1 MNIKIANK
9 FALKNLKAH
18 SLIYLPFVLSSG
30 IMLMLFNIMA
40 SLANNEFVRTRHASL
55 PMIINIGIVIIGL
68 LTFIFL
74 IYSTN
79 FLTKRRNKEFALY
92 AILGLEKKH
101 IRKIL
106 TIESFFV
113 FLAIAILGLVGGY
126 IFGKVS
132 FLALNKLMKDVSGR
146 LMDYPFS
153 SKAMIESL
161 GLLFIAYLISLIS
174 TSYKIYT
181 SSPVELLSRQ
191 KSGEG
196 EPKSRYLLMILGF
209 ICLGIGYY
217 IAIKTQGILKSLGLF
232 FLASL
237 IIMLATYLLFTSFS
251 VIYLKNQKKKKSYY
265 KKERF
270 LAISG
275 LLYRIKSNAI
285 SLASISIMSV
295 GVIITISATLAIY
308 NRIEY
313 SATNVV
319 PREYNLDS
327 NKAINQDNLEIEK
340 KKLEEDVY
348 KTVKDKNQIVNN
360 FISYGLMTTAQVDG
374 DKFTS
379 FNKGDGRHIPYFIL
393 ACDLDGYNKRV
404 GKEYKL
410 NDGEVLLT
418 GNQKFMLKKDKIKIG
433 DKTYRV
439 KIVDN
444 FLPSDIAVET
454 YGLVVKDLAEMQYL
468 AGELKLF
475 DSKEKT
481 YKNPEINLSANW
493 DIKGIDKES
502 YMKNLGSY
510 AKNKGLNVEYRDQY
524 LKEAY
529 GLYGGFVFLGTV
541 IALIFLISTILV
553 SYYKQISEGYEDR
566 EKFQIMKKI
575 GLDDKLIQKT
585 QASQILYLFFAPLA
599 FAILNSLVASK
610 IVYQLLA
617 LFGVMQFMQYGRY
630 FFMIIGVFIL
640 SYYIIFKIINR
651 VYYKIVSL

>member
-153 SKAMIESL
+153 SKAMIETL

-313 SATNVV
+313 STTNVV

-502 YMKNLGSY
+502 YMKNLESY

-630 FFMIIGVFIL
+630 FFMIIGVFII
-640 SYYIIFKIINR
+640 SYYIIFKITNR

>member
-40 SLANNEFVRTRHASL
+40 SLANNGYVRTRHASL

-126 IFGKVS
+126 IFGKVT

-153 SKAMIESL
+153 SKAMIETL
-161 GLLFIAYLISLIS
+161 ALLFLAYLISIIS

-209 ICLGIGYY
+209 ICLAIGYY

-313 SATNVV
+313 SATNIV

-348 KTVKDKNQIVNN
+348 KTVKDKNKIVNN

-630 FFMIIGVFIL
+630 FFMIIGVFII
-640 SYYIIFKIINR
+640 SYYIIFKITNR

>member
-9 FALKNLKAH
+9 FAIKNLKAH
-18 SLIYLPFVLSSG
+18 SLIYIPFVLSSG

-40 SLANNEFVRTRHASL
+40 SLANNQYVRTRHASL
-55 PMIINIGIVIIGL
+55 PMVINIGIVIIGL

-92 AILGLEKKH
+92 GILGLEKKH

-106 TIESFFV
+106 TIESFFA

-132 FLALNKLMKDVSGR
+132 FLALNKLMRDVTGR

-153 SKAMIESL
+153 YKAMIESL
-161 GLLFIAYLISLIS
+161 SLLILAYLISLIS

-181 SSPVELLSRQ
+181 STPVELLSRQ

-196 EPKSRYLLMILGF
+196 EPKSRYLTMILGF
-209 ICLGIGYY
+209 ISLGLGYY

-232 FLASL
+232 FLAAL

-295 GVIITISATLAIY
+295 GVIITISASLAIY

-327 NKAINQDNLEIEK
+327 NKAINKDNLEIEK

-379 FNKGDGRHIPYFIL
+379 FKSDGRHIPYFIL

-404 GKEYKL
+404 GKDYKL
-410 NDGEVLLT
+410 NDGEILLT

-444 FLPSDIAVET
+444 FLPSNLAVET
-454 YGLVVKDLAEMQYL
+454 YGLVVRDLEDIEYL
-468 AGELKLF
+468 ADELKIF
-475 DSKEKT
+475 DAKEKN

-493 DIKGIDKES
+493 DIKGIDKET
-502 YMKNLGSY
+502 YRKNIESY
-510 AKNKGLNVEYRDQY
+510 AKNKGANVEYRDQY
-524 LKEAY
+524 LKGAY
-529 GLYGGFVFLGTV
+529 ELYGGFVFLGTV
-541 IALIFLISTILV
+541 IAIIFLISTILV

-575 GLDDKLIQKT
+575 GLDDKLIQKS
-585 QASQILYLFFAPLA
+585 QGSQIFYLFFVPLA

-630 FFMIIGVFIL
+630 FFMIIGVFII
-640 SYYIIFKIINR
+640 SYYIIFKITNR
-651 VYYKIVSL
+651 VYYKLVSL

>member
-40 SLANNEFVRTRHASL
+40 SLANNGYVRTRHASL

-92 AILGLEKKH
+92 GILGLEKKH

-106 TIESFFV
+106 TIESFFA
-113 FLAIAILGLVGGY
+113 FLAIAVLGLVGGY
-126 IFGKVS
+126 IFGKVT
-132 FLALNKLMKDVSGR
+132 FLALNKLMKDVAGR

-161 GLLFIAYLISLIS
+161 GLLFLAYLISLIS

-181 SSPVELLSRQ
+181 SSPVELLSKQ

-196 EPKSRYLLMILGF
+196 EPKSRYLIMILGF
-209 ICLGIGYY
+209 ISLAIGYY

-232 FLASL
+232 FLAAL
-237 IIMLATYLLFTSFS
+237 IIMQATYLLFTSFS
-251 VIYLKNQKKKKSYY
+251 VIYLKRQKKKKSYY

-285 SLASISIMSV
+285 SLASISIMSA
-295 GVIITISATLAIY
+295 GVIITISASLAIY

-313 SATNVV
+313 SATNAV

-327 NKAINQDNLEIEK
+327 HETINQNNLEIEK
-340 KKLEEDVY
+340 KKLEEEVY
-348 KTVKDKNQIVNN
+348 NTVTNKNQIVNN
-360 FISYGLMTTAQVDG
+360 FISYGFMTIAQVDG
-374 DKFTS
+374 NKFST
-379 FNKGDGRHIPYFIL
+379 FKGDGRHSPYFLL
-393 ACDLDGYNKRV
+393 ALDLDSYNKRT
-404 GKEYKL
+404 GKDYKL

-433 DKTYRV
+433 DKTY
-439 KIVDN
+439 KIKLVDN
-444 FLPSDIAVET
+444 FIPSNIAVET
-454 YGLVVKDLAEMQYL
+454 YGLVVNDLEEMQYL

-475 DSKEKT
+475 NSKEKT
-481 YKNPEINLSANW
+481 YKSPEINLSANW
-493 DIKGIDKES
+493 DIKGIDKKT
-502 YMKNLGSY
+502 YRKNLETY
-510 AKNKGLNVEYRDQY
+510 AKNKGFNVEYRDQY

-529 GLYGGFVFLGTV
+529 ELYGGFVFLGTV

-575 GLDDKLIQKT
+575 GLDDTLIKKT
-585 QASQILYLFFAPLA
+585 QASQIFYLFFVPLA

-630 FFMIIGVFIL
+630 FFMVIGVFII
-640 SYYIIFKIINR
+640 SYYIIFKITNKA
-651 VYYKIVSL
+651 YYKLVCK

>member
-40 SLANNEFVRTRHASL
+40 SLANNGYVRTRHASL

-92 AILGLEKKH
+92 GILGLEKKH

-106 TIESFFV
+106 TIESFFA
-113 FLAIAILGLVGGY
+113 FLAIAVLGLVGGY
-126 IFGKVS
+126 IFGKVT
-132 FLALNKLMKDVSGR
+132 FLALNKLMKDVAGR

-161 GLLFIAYLISLIS
+161 GLLFLAYLISLIS

-181 SSPVELLSRQ
+181 SSPVELLSKQ

-196 EPKSRYLLMILGF
+196 EPKSRYLIMILGF
-209 ICLGIGYY
+209 ISLAIGYY

-232 FLASL
+232 FLAAL
-237 IIMLATYLLFTSFS
+237 IIMQATYLLFTSFS
-251 VIYLKNQKKKKSYY
+251 VIYLKRQKKKKSYY

-295 GVIITISATLAIY
+295 GVIITISASLAIY

-313 SATNVV
+313 SATNAV

-327 NKAINQDNLEIEK
+327 HETINQNNLEIEK
-340 KKLEEDVY
+340 KKLEEEVY
-348 KTVKDKNQIVNN
+348 NTVTNKNQIVNN
-360 FISYGLMTTAQVDG
+360 FISYGFMTIAQVDG
-374 DKFTS
+374 NKFST
-379 FNKGDGRHIPYFIL
+379 FKGDGRHSPYFLL
-393 ACDLDGYNKRV
+393 ALDLDSYNKRT
-404 GKEYKL
+404 GKDYKL

-433 DKTYRV
+433 DKTY
-439 KIVDN
+439 KIKLVDN
-444 FLPSDIAVET
+444 FIPSNIAVET
-454 YGLVVKDLAEMQYL
+454 YGLVVNDLEEMQYL

-475 DSKEKT
+475 NSKEKT
-481 YKNPEINLSANW
+481 YKSPEINLSANW
-493 DIKGIDKES
+493 DIKGIDKKT
-502 YMKNLGSY
+502 YRKNLETY
-510 AKNKGLNVEYRDQY
+510 AKNKGFNVEYRDQY

-529 GLYGGFVFLGTV
+529 ELYGGFVFLGTV

-566 EKFQIMKKI
+566 EKYQIMKKI
-575 GLDDKLIQKT
+575 GLDDKLIKKS
-585 QASQILYLFFAPLA
+585 QASQIFYLFFVPLA

-630 FFMIIGVFIL
+630 FFMVIGVFII
-640 SYYIIFKIINR
+640 SYYIIFKITNKA
-651 VYYKIVSL
+651 YYKLVCK

>member
-40 SLANNEFVRTRHASL
+40 SLANNGYVRTRHAIL

-106 TIESFFV
+106 TIESFLA

-153 SKAMIESL
+153 SMAMIETL
-161 GLLFIAYLISLIS
+161 GLPFIAYLISLIS

-209 ICLGIGYY
+209 ISLGIGYY

-232 FLASL
+232 FLAAL

-251 VIYLKNQKKKKSYY
+251 VIYLKRQKKKKSYY

-275 LLYRIKSNAI
+275 LLYRVKSNAI

-379 FNKGDGRHIPYFIL
+379 FKGDGRHIPYFIL

-444 FLPSDIAVET
+444 FLPSNIAVET
-454 YGLVVKDLAEMQYL
+454 YGLVVKDLEEMQYL
-468 AGELKLF
+468 AGELKIF
-475 DSKEKT
+475 DAKEKT
-481 YKNPEINLSANW
+481 YKSPEINLSANW
-493 DIKGIDKES
+493 DIKGIDKKT
-502 YMKNLGSY
+502 YRKNLETY
-510 AKNKGLNVEYRDQY
+510 AKNKGFNVEYRDQY

-529 GLYGGFVFLGTV
+529 ELYGGFVFLGTV

-553 SYYKQISEGYEDR
+553 SYYKQISEGYEDS

-585 QASQILYLFFAPLA
+585 QASQIFYLFFVPLA

-630 FFMIIGVFIL
+630 FFMIIGVFII
-640 SYYIIFKIINR
+640 SYYIIFKITNR

>member
-18 SLIYLPFVLSSG
+18 RLIYLPFVLSSG

-40 SLANNEFVRTRHASL
+40 SLANNGYVRTRHASL

-92 AILGLEKKH
+92 GILGLEKKH

-106 TIESFFV
+106 TIESFFA
-113 FLAIAILGLVGGY
+113 FLAIAVLGLVGGY
-126 IFGKVS
+126 IFGKVT
-132 FLALNKLMKDVSGR
+132 FLALNKLMKDVAGR

-161 GLLFIAYLISLIS
+161 GLLFLAYLISLIS

-181 SSPVELLSRQ
+181 SSPVELLSKQ

-196 EPKSRYLLMILGF
+196 EPKSRYLIMILGF
-209 ICLGIGYY
+209 ISLAIGYY

-232 FLASL
+232 FLAAL

-251 VIYLKNQKKKKSYY
+251 VIYLKRQKKKKSYY

-285 SLASISIMSV
+285 SLASISIMSA
-295 GVIITISATLAIY
+295 GVIITISASLAIY

-379 FNKGDGRHIPYFIL
+379 FKGDGRHSPYFIL
-393 ACDLDGYNKRV
+393 ACDLDGYNKRL
-404 GKEYKL
+404 GKDYKL
-410 NDGEVLLT
+410 NDGEILLT

-444 FLPSDIAVET
+444 FLPSNIAVET
-454 YGLVVKDLAEMQYL
+454 YGLVVRDLEEMQYL

-475 DSKEKT
+475 DAKEKN
-481 YKNPEINLSANW
+481 YKNPEIYLSANW
-493 DIKGIDKES
+493 DIKGIDKET
-502 YMKNLGSY
+502 YRKNLESY
-510 AKNKGLNVEYRDQY
+510 AKNKGVNVEYKDQY
-524 LKEAY
+524 LKGAY
-529 GLYGGFVFLGTV
+529 ELYGGFVFLGTV

-575 GLDDKLIQKT
+575 GLDDKLIKKT
-585 QASQILYLFFAPLA
+585 QASQIFYLFFVPLA

-630 FFMIIGVFIL
+630 FFMVIGVFII
-640 SYYIIFKIINR
+640 SYYIIFKITNKAYCKL
-651 VYYKIVSL
+651 VCK

>member
-40 SLANNEFVRTRHASL
+40 SLANNGYVRTRHASL

-92 AILGLEKKH
+92 GILGLEKKH

-106 TIESFFV
+106 TIESFFA
-113 FLAIAILGLVGGY
+113 FLAIAVLGLVGGY
-126 IFGKVS
+126 IFGKVT
-132 FLALNKLMKDVSGR
+132 FLALNKLMKDVAGR

-161 GLLFIAYLISLIS
+161 GLLFLAYLISLIS

-181 SSPVELLSRQ
+181 SSPVELLSKQ

-196 EPKSRYLLMILGF
+196 EPKSRYLIMILGF
-209 ICLGIGYY
+209 ISLAIGYY

-232 FLASL
+232 FLAAL
-237 IIMLATYLLFTSFS
+237 IIMQATYLLFTSFS
-251 VIYLKNQKKKKSYY
+251 VIYLKRQKKKKSYY

-295 GVIITISATLAIY
+295 GVIITISASLAIY

-313 SATNVV
+313 SATNAV

-327 NKAINQDNLEIEK
+327 HETINQNNLEIEK
-340 KKLEEDVY
+340 KKLEEEVY
-348 KTVKDKNQIVNN
+348 NTVTNKNQIVNN
-360 FISYGLMTTAQVDG
+360 FISYGFMTIAQVDG
-374 DKFTS
+374 NKFST
-379 FNKGDGRHIPYFIL
+379 FKGDGRHSPYFLL
-393 ACDLDGYNKRV
+393 ALDLDSYNKRT
-404 GKEYKL
+404 GKDYKL

-433 DKTYRV
+433 DKTY
-439 KIVDN
+439 KIKLVDN
-444 FLPSDIAVET
+444 FIPSNIAVET
-454 YGLVVKDLAEMQYL
+454 YGLVVKDLEEMQYL

-475 DSKEKT
+475 NSKEKT
-481 YKNPEINLSANW
+481 YKSPEINLSANW
-493 DIKGIDKES
+493 DIKGIDKKT
-502 YMKNLGSY
+502 YRKNLETY
-510 AKNKGLNVEYRDQY
+510 VKNKGFNVEYRDQY

-529 GLYGGFVFLGTV
+529 ELYGGFVFLGTV

-566 EKFQIMKKI
+566 EKYQIMKKI
-575 GLDDKLIQKT
+575 GLDDKLIKKS
-585 QASQILYLFFAPLA
+585 QASQIFYLFFVPLA

-630 FFMIIGVFIL
+630 FFMVIGVFII
-640 SYYIIFKIINR
+640 SYYIIFKITNKA
-651 VYYKIVSL
+651 YYKLVCK